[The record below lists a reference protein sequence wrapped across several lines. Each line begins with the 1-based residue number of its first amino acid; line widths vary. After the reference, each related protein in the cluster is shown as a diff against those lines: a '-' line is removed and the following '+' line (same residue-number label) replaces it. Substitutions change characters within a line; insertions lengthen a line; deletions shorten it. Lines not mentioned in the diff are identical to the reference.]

1 MSSRQRKILLL
12 SILGVL
18 LAVVVY
24 RQLPAPA
31 AAPAPVQPRDLEDR
45 LAAEED
51 GWVPAAT
58 RPASRQ
64 RRGESEEVTTV
75 SDLAVE
81 LLEARTGEY
90 SPGRNPFAFY
100 VAPRPQPVRTGPTPE
115 ELEAQ
120 RRARE
125 AELAAKR
132 AAEQVPEGPSPPEIT
147 YAYLGSFGPQS
158 RPIAVF
164 TDGETIVNAL
174 VGDLLDGKFRV
185 VDIGYESVALAYVD
199 FPDLPAER
207 IPVGLE
213 GL

>member
-12 SILGVL
+12 SALGVL
-18 LAVVVY
+18 LAILLY
-24 RQLPAPA
+24 RQLPSPSSEEPA
-31 AAPAPVQPRDLEDR
+31 RPRDLEDR
-45 LAAEED
+45 LAAEDD
-51 GWVPAAT
+51 GWVRASN

-64 RRGESEEVTTV
+64 RRGEGQAMESVA
-75 SDLAVE
+75 DLAVD
-81 LLEARTGEY
+81 LLEGRTGEY
-90 SPGRNPFAFY
+90 TPGRNPFAFY
-100 VAPRPQPVRTGPTPE
+100 VPPRPEPVRTGPTPE

-132 AAEQVPEGPSPPEIT
+132 AAEQVPQGPSPPEISF
-147 YAYLGSFGPQS
+147 AYLGSFGPQN

-164 TDGETIVNAL
+164 TDGESIINAL